1 MKHFDAFEI
10 DFDKCKSELA
20 ALKDLLKKFEATT
33 LKEREHVL
41 DFFRKNRH
49 IAALAGQF
57 MPGIVNVD
65 RLAYEFDFFGDYAA
79 DLAVGDSKRRAY
91 CFIEFENAA
100 PDSIFVSA
108 GKKSSL
114 EWAKRFDKGYS
125 QIIDWFWKLHEMAHT
140 GTAQARF
147 ENATSFD
154 YYGVLVIGRSQGL
167 QPLERARL
175 DWRRQRVIVD
185 SRHVHCLTFDEFYE
199 DLAFKLEKY
208 GPAAIADQNQAT
220 T

>member
-1 MKHFDAFEI
+1 MKHFDAFRI
-10 DFDKCKSELA
+10 DFDKCRSELG

-33 LKEREHVL
+33 LQERKHVL

-49 IAALAGQF
+49 IAALAGHF
-57 MPGIVNVD
+57 MPSIVNVD

-79 DLAVGDSKRRAY
+79 DLAVGDSKRGAY

-100 PDSIFVSA
+100 PDSIFVKA

-140 GTAQARF
+140 GRLKHASRMRPRSTITACSSLGGVKAYNHL
-147 ENATSFD
+147 NAQGWI
-154 YYGVLVIGRSQGL
+154 GVGK
-167 QPLERARL
+167 E
-175 DWRRQRVIVD
+175 
-185 SRHVHCLTFDEFYE
+185 
-199 DLAFKLEKY
+199 
-208 GPAAIADQNQAT
+208 
-220 T
+220 

>member
-1 MKHFDAFEI
+1 
-10 DFDKCKSELA
+10 
-20 ALKDLLKKFEATT
+20 
-33 LKEREHVL
+33 
-41 DFFRKNRH
+41 
-49 IAALAGQF
+49 

-65 RLAYEFDFFGDYAA
+65 RIAYEFDFFGDYAA
-79 DLAVGDSKRRAY
+79 DLAVSDSKRRAY

-100 PDSIFVSA
+100 PDSIFVKA

-125 QIIDWFWKLHEMAHT
+125 QIIDWFWKLDDLAHT

-147 ENATSFD
+147 DNATSFD
-154 YYGVLVIGRSQGL
+154 YHGLLVVGRSQGL

-175 DWRRQRVIVD
+175 NWRRTKVIVD

-208 GPAAIADQNQAT
+208 GAAAIADQEKT
-220 T
+220 TT